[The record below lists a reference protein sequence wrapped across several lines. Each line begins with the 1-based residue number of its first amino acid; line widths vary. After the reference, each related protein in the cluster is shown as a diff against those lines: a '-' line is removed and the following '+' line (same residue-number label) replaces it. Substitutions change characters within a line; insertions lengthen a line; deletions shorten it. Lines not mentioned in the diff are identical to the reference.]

1 MGWLEG
7 ASVLVTGGASG
18 LGRAVVERF
27 VAEGARVVVLDR
39 SADRLDDLCGALGDA
54 VRTVTGDV
62 TSYADNSRA
71 CAVAEEEFGGLDTF
85 IGNAGLWDFGR
96 SLAETPAEVL
106 ADGFD
111 ELFAV
116 NVKGYLLGAKAAAPL
131 LRGSRGSIVYTLSN
145 AAFYPGEGGGALY
158 TASKHAGLGLV
169 RQLAYELAPEIRVN
183 AVAPGVMA
191 TGLGGPR
198 AMGLADTSITRELPV
213 DRVAREYTALKV
225 VVRPEHAVGPY
236 VLLAAKESAYTT
248 GTVIDISTMGVPARP
263 ASGT

>member
-39 SADRLDDLCGALGDA
+39 SGHRLGELSAALGDA
-54 VRTVTGDV
+54 VRTVPGDV
-62 TSYADNSRA
+62 TSYEDNARA

-85 IGNAGLWDFGR
+85 VGNAGLWDFCR
-96 SLAETPAEVL
+96 TLTDTPADVL
-106 ADGFD
+106 SSGFD

-116 NVKGYLLGAKAAAPL
+116 NVKGYLLGAKAAVPL
-131 LRGSRGSIVYTLSN
+131 LRRSGGSIVYTLSN
-145 AAFYPGEGGGALY
+145 AALHPGPGGGAVY

-169 RQLAYELAPEIRVN
+169 RQLAYELAPAIRVN

-191 TGLGGPR
+191 TGLSGPR

-213 DRVAREYTALKV
+213 DRIASEHTALKV
-225 VVRPEHAVGPY
+225 VVRPEDAVGPY
-236 VLLAAKESAYTT
+236 VLLAAKESASTT
-248 GTVIDISTMGVPARP
+248 GTVIDISTVGVPPRP
-263 ASGT
+263 AGP